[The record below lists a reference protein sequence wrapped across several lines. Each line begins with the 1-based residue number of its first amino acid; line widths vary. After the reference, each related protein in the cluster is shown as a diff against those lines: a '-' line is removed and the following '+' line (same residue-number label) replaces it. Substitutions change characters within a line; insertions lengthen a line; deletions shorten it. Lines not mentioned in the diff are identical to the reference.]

1 MARKPKRPVKRKAL
15 RSTRTRRAQRSRR
28 PAVKVR
34 DPLDDFILAA
44 ARALGLPAQ
53 PKWLPAIRT
62 NLRVTLGQ
70 AALVA
75 EFSLPD
81 DAEPAPVFKA

>member
-1 MARKPKRPVKRKAL
+1 MARKPKRPVKRKAP
-15 RSTRTRRAQRSRR
+15 RSTRSRRAQRSHR
-28 PAVKVR
+28 PPAKLH

-44 ARALGLPAQ
+44 ARALDLPAQ
-53 PKWLPAIRT
+53 PKWLPAIRA
-62 NLRVTLGQ
+62 NLRVTLGH

-75 EFSLPD
+75 EFPLPD